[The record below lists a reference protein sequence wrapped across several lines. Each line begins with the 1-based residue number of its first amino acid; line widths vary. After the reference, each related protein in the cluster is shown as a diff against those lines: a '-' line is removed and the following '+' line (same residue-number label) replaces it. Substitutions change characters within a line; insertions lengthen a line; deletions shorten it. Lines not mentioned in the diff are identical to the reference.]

1 MGIRRVEKKKPT
13 SIGGVIKEKEQKRK
27 SDEAFE
33 AFKARVSKKRAA
45 KKSRKQKKKQVLD
58 TDYLYGDWL
67 DSPSKAAKKKR
78 KKFGYSGKESI

>member
-27 SDEAFE
+27 SDKAFE

-45 KKSRKQKKKQVLD
+45 KKPKKKQVLD
-58 TDYLYGDWL
+58 TDSLYGDWL

-78 KKFGYSGKESI
+78 KKFGYSGKENV